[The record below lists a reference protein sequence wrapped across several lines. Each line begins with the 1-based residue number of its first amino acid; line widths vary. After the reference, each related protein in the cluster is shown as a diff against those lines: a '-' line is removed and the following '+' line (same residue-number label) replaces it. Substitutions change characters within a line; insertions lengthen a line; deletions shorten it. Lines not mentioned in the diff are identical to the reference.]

1 MRCTF
6 ACRSKHRS
14 TVLYVGTRTVPDA
27 VRLRCCT
34 CQVRATKTTQASPA
48 AGRSTQGCG
57 TCKLQLNRPAQW
69 RFQPSGILVRA
80 ETLISCCTLCTT
92 SIVRPSIYLNHQ
104 IKAPLYLLGYFFF
117 HPLDCRQ
124 KVKTLNRNAAEQKD
138 SYTWG
143 RTAAVCNFCQDPST
157 HVCMSKARG
166 TRGAEMSL
174 LK

>member
-6 ACRSKHRS
+6 ACRSEHRS

-104 IKAPLYLLGYFFF
+104 IKAPLYLLGYFFSSIG
-117 HPLDCRQ
+117 LS
-124 KVKTLNRNAAEQKD
+124 AEGENSEPKCSRTKRLVHLG
-138 SYTWG
+138 SYG
-143 RTAAVCNFCQDPST
+143 GSV
-157 HVCMSKARG
+157 
-166 TRGAEMSL
+166 
-174 LK
+174 